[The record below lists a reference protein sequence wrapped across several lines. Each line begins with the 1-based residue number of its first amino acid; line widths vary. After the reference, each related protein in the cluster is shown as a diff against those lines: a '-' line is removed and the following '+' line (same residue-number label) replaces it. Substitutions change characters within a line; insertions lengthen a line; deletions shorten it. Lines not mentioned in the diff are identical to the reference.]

1 MSEFGDGLDHL
12 RIPYDKIK
20 FGEKLETQ
28 GYGTVFE
35 GEFNDQRVALKQ
47 LNITNLANI
56 KPKLLG
62 EILTISKFR
71 QHPNLVA
78 LLGFCDE
85 KSNEIILVYEYVA
98 SGNLEDKMRKRLTTI
113 QRFEICLG
121 AARGLCYLHTGVE
134 SLTIVH
140 GNIKLSKILLNSL
153 NSDAN
158 LRYEAKVSSFG
169 LSKIVPGKGQ
179 KVLESSDEEGSKPTK
194 ESDVYSF
201 GVLLLIV
208 LCGVSE
214 LVDTDDYQ
222 ERHVSELVPKKMKQN
237 ELRKT
242 VHRDIRKEIKTEALD
257 TYAAI
262 ACQCVLENPD
272 ERPDMVK
279 VVEELEKALRLQG
292 GEVTYVQIPGGGK
305 LAGVIDEAGKEPEK
319 ENIPVIEEDVED
331 LNAGDKVDTAGED
344 DGEKNTGEAT
354 NTESSNNDQA
364 ITKEILNSKMESNEE
379 ENKSKIPNEDVYN
392 EMSTIDPESIEDQTI
407 AFDSDKKSVI
417 IEENNEDEKSIEVTG
432 NGENNTIKD
441 TNTESVLDRN
451 HIDDAK
457 IENSIDDQATEN
469 EIVNNLN
476 SIKESNTTVESEEEN
491 KSEIAIEDAN
501 NEMMIIDQETTDIT
515 TTSESSIGD
524 TNTSTN
530 QESAPDKNH
539 IEDAK
544 NENSNDD
551 SATENEISND
561 LNSTKESNITVEN
574 EKENKSEIAIKDA
587 HDEMITTDRETTE
600 MKTTSESSNGD
611 TSTSTNQEGVPDK
624 NHIEDAKNENSNDD
638 PAAAYDLNS
647 INESNITVENEEE
660 KKSEIVIKDAHNEM
674 SKTDQETT
682 EITTTSE
689 SSNDDKSTSTN
700 QETVLDKNHAEDAN
714 NESSNNDPTTQK
726 EILNDLNFIRESNIT
741 AENEEENKSK
751 IAIKDAHNETS
762 RIDQGTT
769 EISTTSESS
778 NVDTT
783 TSTSQ
788 EVQESKILKSDRGSF
803 SFSEVNEDELERL
816 RIPLEEI
823 KFGQK
828 IDFRGYGT
836 MFEGE
841 YRHQQVALK
850 RLNIT
855 NLHNIKP
862 KLLSAI
868 LTIYRFRQHP
878 NLVALI
884 GFCDESN
891 KEVILVYEYVS
902 GGNLSDKMSKHLT
915 AIQRL
920 QICHGAAR
928 GLEYLHSDDVIHGN
942 IRLSKILLKSDSN
955 SSNFEAKVSG
965 FGLPKLLPG
974 QVEIVPKSM
983 DPAYAA
989 TGKLTKESD
998 VYSFGV
1004 LLLEV
1009 LCGVPELVDTDDYQ
1023 ERHVTELVPKRLE
1036 QNMLRKIVH
1045 FDIRDEITT
1054 ESLETYA
1061 RIACW
1066 CVMKNPEGRPT
1077 MPEVVV
1083 ELEKALR
1090 LQGGNVSDVQ
1100 IFGSSNG
1107 NRLSEVPVV
1116 EDDHKGYDNVE
1127 TVSPNITEEES
1138 KVTEETIDEKI
1149 KDVNLLGESLLE
1161 DAETKNVDNLNDPEG
1176 TEETTVDQK
1185 SIEESKISVENE
1197 VSNESKITTPSSKSD
1212 NGDNSNSAM
1221 EDVVK
1226 ENVKV
1231 PESTEEI
1238 TVDPKSNEESKIIG
1252 ENEVINECKI
1262 TTSSSSSAMQEPLP
1276 DEISATKEKGN
1287 GLMMN
1292 TSNPHIVEVQNSTI
1306 PDDSGKA
1313 GSLNTE
1319 KPDLIVNDRGDFS
1332 NSATQIQESKIK
1344 RSNSTSS
1351 ESSNGDDTAASDYL
1365 LPKSPDNAKK
1375 TTRGSG
1381 NCCYCCCYCS
1391 WWKFISDR
1399 VVLYGE
1405 LFWNKLVSIF
1415 TWMTG
1420 QCSSKRD

>member
-1 MSEFGDGLDHL
+1 MSESGDGLDHL

-56 KPKLLG
+56 KPKLL
-62 EILTISKFR
+62 
-71 QHPNLVA
+71 
-78 LLGFCDE
+78 
-85 KSNEIILVYEYVA
+85 A

-237 ELRKT
+237 ELRKA

-262 ACQCVLENPD
+262 ACQCVVENPD

-292 GEVTYVQIPGGGK
+292 GEVTYVQIPGGGNV
-305 LAGVIDEAGKEPEK
+305 AGEIDEPRKEPE
-319 ENIPVIEEDVED
+319 ENIPVIEEYVED
-331 LNAGDKVDTAGED
+331 LNAGDKVDTAGEE
-344 DGEKNTGEAT
+344 DGEKNTGEAI

-364 ITKEILNSKMESNEE
+364 ITKEILSSKMESNEE
-379 ENKSKIPNEDVYN
+379 ENKSKIPTEDVYN

-407 AFDSDKKSVI
+407 DAFDSDKKSVI
-417 IEENNEDEKSIEVTG
+417 IEENNEDEKSIEVTI
-432 NGENNTIKD
+432 NGENNTVKD
-441 TNTESVLDRN
+441 TNTESVPDRN

-457 IENSIDDQATEN
+457 IENSIHDPATEN

-476 SIKESNTTVESEEEN
+476 SIKESNTTAESEEEN

-501 NEMMIIDQETTDIT
+501 NEMMTIDRETTDIT

-714 NESSNNDPTTQK
+714 NESSNDDPTTQK

-741 AENEEENKSK
+741 VENEEQNKSK
-751 IAIKDAHNETS
+751 IAIKDAHNETG

-783 TSTSQ
+783 TLTSQ

-803 SFSEVNEDELERL
+803 SFSAVNEDELERL

-836 MFEGE
+836 IFEGE

-942 IRLSKILLKSDSN
+942 IRLPKILLKSDSN

-1116 EDDHKGYDNVE
+1116 EDDHKGDDNVE
-1127 TVSPNITEEES
+1127 TVSPIITEEES
-1138 KVTEETIDEKI
+1138 KVTEETIDEKN
-1149 KDVNLLGESLLE
+1149 KDVNLLGESVLE

-1176 TEETTVDQK
+1176 TEEITVDQK

-1212 NGDNSNSAM
+1212 NGDNSN
-1221 EDVVK
+1221 
-1226 ENVKV
+1226 
-1231 PESTEEI
+1231 
-1238 TVDPKSNEESKIIG
+1238 
-1252 ENEVINECKI
+1252 
-1262 TTSSSSSAMQEPLP
+1262 SAMQEPLP

-1319 KPDLIVNDRGDFS
+1319 KPDLIVNDRGGDFS

-1391 WWKFISDR
+1391 WWQFISDR

>member
-1 MSEFGDGLDHL
+1 MVLA
-12 RIPYDKIK
+12 
-20 FGEKLETQ
+20 
-28 GYGTVFE
+28 FE
-35 GEFNDQRVALKQ
+35 Y
-47 LNITNLANI
+47 
-56 KPKLLG
+56 
-62 EILTISKFR
+62 EIGI
-71 QHPNLVA
+71 
-78 LLGFCDE
+78 
-85 KSNEIILVYEYVA
+85 
-98 SGNLEDKMRKRLTTI
+98 M
-113 QRFEICLG
+113 CLM
-121 AARGLCYLHTGVE
+121 
-134 SLTIVH
+134 
-140 GNIKLSKILLNSL
+140 
-153 NSDAN
+153 
-158 LRYEAKVSSFG
+158 
-169 LSKIVPGKGQ
+169 Q
-179 KVLESSDEEGSKPTK
+179 
-194 ESDVYSF
+194 
-201 GVLLLIV
+201 
-208 LCGVSE
+208 
-214 LVDTDDYQ
+214 
-222 ERHVSELVPKKMKQN
+222 
-237 ELRKT
+237 
-242 VHRDIRKEIKTEALD
+242 
-257 TYAAI
+257 
-262 ACQCVLENPD
+262 
-272 ERPDMVK
+272 
-279 VVEELEKALRLQG
+279 
-292 GEVTYVQIPGGGK
+292 
-305 LAGVIDEAGKEPEK
+305 
-319 ENIPVIEEDVED
+319 
-331 LNAGDKVDTAGED
+331 
-344 DGEKNTGEAT
+344 
-354 NTESSNNDQA
+354 
-364 ITKEILNSKMESNEE
+364 
-379 ENKSKIPNEDVYN
+379 
-392 EMSTIDPESIEDQTI
+392 
-407 AFDSDKKSVI
+407 
-417 IEENNEDEKSIEVTG
+417 
-432 NGENNTIKD
+432 
-441 TNTESVLDRN
+441 ESVPDRN

-457 IENSIDDQATEN
+457 TENSIDDPATEN

-476 SIKESNTTVESEEEN
+476 SIKESNTTVESEEDN
-491 KSEIAIEDAN
+491 KSEIAIKDAH
-501 NEMMIIDQETTDIT
+501 NEMMTIDRETTDIT

-587 HDEMITTDRETTE
+587 HDEMMTIDRETTE

-638 PAAAYDLNS
+638 PAAANDLNS
-647 INESNITVENEEE
+647 IKESNITVENEEE

-674 SKTDQETT
+674 SEIDQETT

-726 EILNDLNFIRESNIT
+726 ENDLNFIRESNIT
-741 AENEEENKSK
+741 VENEEENKSK
-751 IAIKDAHNETS
+751 ITIKDAHNETS
-762 RIDQGTT
+762 TIDQGTT

-783 TSTSQ
+783 TLTSQ
-788 EVQESKILKSDRGSF
+788 EVQESKILKSDRG

-836 MFEGE
+836 IFEGE

-891 KEVILVYEYVS
+891 KEVVLVYEYVS

-1066 CVMKNPEGRPT
+1066 CVVKNPEGRPT

-1100 IFGSSNG
+1100 IFGSNNG

-1116 EDDHKGYDNVE
+1116 EDDHKSDDNVE

-1138 KVTEETIDEKI
+1138 KVTEEPIDEKN

-1176 TEETTVDQK
+1176 TEEITVDQK
-1185 SIEESKISVENE
+1185 SIEESNVSVENE

-1212 NGDNSNSAM
+1212 NGDDSNSAM

-1252 ENEVINECKI
+1252 EDEVINECKI
-1262 TTSSSSSAMQEPLP
+1262 TASSSSSAMQEPPP

-1319 KPDLIVNDRGDFS
+1319 KPDLIVNDRGGDFS

-1351 ESSNGDDTAASDYL
+1351 ESSNADDTAASDYL

-1391 WWKFISDR
+1391 WWQFISDR
-1399 VVLYGE
+1399 VLLYGE
-1405 LFWNKLVSIF
+1405 LFWNKLVSLF
-1415 TWMTG
+1415 TWLTG

>member
-1 MSEFGDGLDHL
+1 
-12 RIPYDKIK
+12 
-20 FGEKLETQ
+20 
-28 GYGTVFE
+28 
-35 GEFNDQRVALKQ
+35 
-47 LNITNLANI
+47 
-56 KPKLLG
+56 
-62 EILTISKFR
+62 
-71 QHPNLVA
+71 
-78 LLGFCDE
+78 
-85 KSNEIILVYEYVA
+85 
-98 SGNLEDKMRKRLTTI
+98 
-113 QRFEICLG
+113 
-121 AARGLCYLHTGVE
+121 
-134 SLTIVH
+134 
-140 GNIKLSKILLNSL
+140 
-153 NSDAN
+153 
-158 LRYEAKVSSFG
+158 
-169 LSKIVPGKGQ
+169 
-179 KVLESSDEEGSKPTK
+179 
-194 ESDVYSF
+194 
-201 GVLLLIV
+201 
-208 LCGVSE
+208 
-214 LVDTDDYQ
+214 
-222 ERHVSELVPKKMKQN
+222 
-237 ELRKT
+237 
-242 VHRDIRKEIKTEALD
+242 
-257 TYAAI
+257 
-262 ACQCVLENPD
+262 
-272 ERPDMVK
+272 
-279 VVEELEKALRLQG
+279 
-292 GEVTYVQIPGGGK
+292 
-305 LAGVIDEAGKEPEK
+305 
-319 ENIPVIEEDVED
+319 
-331 LNAGDKVDTAGED
+331 
-344 DGEKNTGEAT
+344 
-354 NTESSNNDQA
+354 
-364 ITKEILNSKMESNEE
+364 
-379 ENKSKIPNEDVYN
+379 
-392 EMSTIDPESIEDQTI
+392 
-407 AFDSDKKSVI
+407 
-417 IEENNEDEKSIEVTG
+417 
-432 NGENNTIKD
+432 
-441 TNTESVLDRN
+441 
-451 HIDDAK
+451 
-457 IENSIDDQATEN
+457 
-469 EIVNNLN
+469 
-476 SIKESNTTVESEEEN
+476 
-491 KSEIAIEDAN
+491 
-501 NEMMIIDQETTDIT
+501 
-515 TTSESSIGD
+515 
-524 TNTSTN
+524 
-530 QESAPDKNH
+530 
-539 IEDAK
+539 
-544 NENSNDD
+544 
-551 SATENEISND
+551 
-561 LNSTKESNITVEN
+561 
-574 EKENKSEIAIKDA
+574 
-587 HDEMITTDRETTE
+587 
-600 MKTTSESSNGD
+600 
-611 TSTSTNQEGVPDK
+611 
-624 NHIEDAKNENSNDD
+624 
-638 PAAAYDLNS
+638 
-647 INESNITVENEEE
+647 
-660 KKSEIVIKDAHNEM
+660 
-674 SKTDQETT
+674 
-682 EITTTSE
+682 
-689 SSNDDKSTSTN
+689 
-700 QETVLDKNHAEDAN
+700 
-714 NESSNNDPTTQK
+714 
-726 EILNDLNFIRESNIT
+726 
-741 AENEEENKSK
+741 
-751 IAIKDAHNETS
+751 
-762 RIDQGTT
+762 
-769 EISTTSESS
+769 
-778 NVDTT
+778 
-783 TSTSQ
+783 
-788 EVQESKILKSDRGSF
+788 
-803 SFSEVNEDELERL
+803 
-816 RIPLEEI
+816 
-823 KFGQK
+823 
-828 IDFRGYGT
+828 

-1262 TTSSSSSAMQEPLP
+1262 TTSSSSSAM
-1276 DEISATKEKGN
+1276 
-1287 GLMMN
+1287 
-1292 TSNPHIVEVQNSTI
+1292 EVQNSTI

>member
-1 MSEFGDGLDHL
+1 
-12 RIPYDKIK
+12 
-20 FGEKLETQ
+20 
-28 GYGTVFE
+28 
-35 GEFNDQRVALKQ
+35 
-47 LNITNLANI
+47 
-56 KPKLLG
+56 
-62 EILTISKFR
+62 
-71 QHPNLVA
+71 
-78 LLGFCDE
+78 
-85 KSNEIILVYEYVA
+85 
-98 SGNLEDKMRKRLTTI
+98 
-113 QRFEICLG
+113 
-121 AARGLCYLHTGVE
+121 
-134 SLTIVH
+134 
-140 GNIKLSKILLNSL
+140 
-153 NSDAN
+153 
-158 LRYEAKVSSFG
+158 
-169 LSKIVPGKGQ
+169 
-179 KVLESSDEEGSKPTK
+179 
-194 ESDVYSF
+194 
-201 GVLLLIV
+201 
-208 LCGVSE
+208 
-214 LVDTDDYQ
+214 
-222 ERHVSELVPKKMKQN
+222 
-237 ELRKT
+237 
-242 VHRDIRKEIKTEALD
+242 
-257 TYAAI
+257 
-262 ACQCVLENPD
+262 
-272 ERPDMVK
+272 
-279 VVEELEKALRLQG
+279 
-292 GEVTYVQIPGGGK
+292 
-305 LAGVIDEAGKEPEK
+305 
-319 ENIPVIEEDVED
+319 
-331 LNAGDKVDTAGED
+331 
-344 DGEKNTGEAT
+344 
-354 NTESSNNDQA
+354 
-364 ITKEILNSKMESNEE
+364 
-379 ENKSKIPNEDVYN
+379 
-392 EMSTIDPESIEDQTI
+392 
-407 AFDSDKKSVI
+407 
-417 IEENNEDEKSIEVTG
+417 
-432 NGENNTIKD
+432 
-441 TNTESVLDRN
+441 
-451 HIDDAK
+451 
-457 IENSIDDQATEN
+457 
-469 EIVNNLN
+469 
-476 SIKESNTTVESEEEN
+476 
-491 KSEIAIEDAN
+491 
-501 NEMMIIDQETTDIT
+501 
-515 TTSESSIGD
+515 
-524 TNTSTN
+524 
-530 QESAPDKNH
+530 
-539 IEDAK
+539 
-544 NENSNDD
+544 
-551 SATENEISND
+551 
-561 LNSTKESNITVEN
+561 
-574 EKENKSEIAIKDA
+574 
-587 HDEMITTDRETTE
+587 
-600 MKTTSESSNGD
+600 
-611 TSTSTNQEGVPDK
+611 
-624 NHIEDAKNENSNDD
+624 
-638 PAAAYDLNS
+638 
-647 INESNITVENEEE
+647 
-660 KKSEIVIKDAHNEM
+660 
-674 SKTDQETT
+674 
-682 EITTTSE
+682 
-689 SSNDDKSTSTN
+689 
-700 QETVLDKNHAEDAN
+700 
-714 NESSNNDPTTQK
+714 
-726 EILNDLNFIRESNIT
+726 
-741 AENEEENKSK
+741 
-751 IAIKDAHNETS
+751 
-762 RIDQGTT
+762 
-769 EISTTSESS
+769 
-778 NVDTT
+778 
-783 TSTSQ
+783 
-788 EVQESKILKSDRGSF
+788 
-803 SFSEVNEDELERL
+803 
-816 RIPLEEI
+816 
-823 KFGQK
+823 
-828 IDFRGYGT
+828 

-942 IRLSKILLKSDSN
+942 IRLPKILLKSDSN
-955 SSNFEAKVSG
+955 SSNFEPKVSG

-1090 LQGGNVSDVQ
+1090 LQGGNVSDVR

-1116 EDDHKGYDNVE
+1116 EDDHKGDDNVE

-1138 KVTEETIDEKI
+1138 KVTEETIDEKN
-1149 KDVNLLGESLLE
+1149 KDVNLLGESVLE
-1161 DAETKNVDNLNDPEG
+1161 DAETKNVDNLNDPES
-1176 TEETTVDQK
+1176 TEETTEDQK
-1185 SIEESKISVENE
+1185 SIEESKINVENE

-1262 TTSSSSSAMQEPLP
+1262 TTSSSSSAM
-1276 DEISATKEKGN
+1276 
-1287 GLMMN
+1287 
-1292 TSNPHIVEVQNSTI
+1292 EVQNSTI

-1319 KPDLIVNDRGDFS
+1319 KPDLIVNDREGDFS

-1391 WWKFISDR
+1391 WWQFISDR

>member
-1 MSEFGDGLDHL
+1 MSESGDGLDHL

-354 NTESSNNDQA
+354 NTESSNNDQS

-379 ENKSKIPNEDVYN
+379 ENKSKIPTEDVYN

-407 AFDSDKKSVI
+407 DAFDSDNKSVI
-417 IEENNEDEKSIEVTG
+417 IEENNEDEKSIKVTS
-432 NGENNTIKD
+432 NDENYTMKD
-441 TNTESVLDRN
+441 TNTKSVPDRN

-457 IENSIDDQATEN
+457 IENSIHDPATEN

-530 QESAPDKNH
+530 QE
-539 IEDAK
+539 
-544 NENSNDD
+544 
-551 SATENEISND
+551 
-561 LNSTKESNITVEN
+561 
-574 EKENKSEIAIKDA
+574 
-587 HDEMITTDRETTE
+587 
-600 MKTTSESSNGD
+600 
-611 TSTSTNQEGVPDK
+611 
-624 NHIEDAKNENSNDD
+624 
-638 PAAAYDLNS
+638 
-647 INESNITVENEEE
+647 
-660 KKSEIVIKDAHNEM
+660 
-674 SKTDQETT
+674 
-682 EITTTSE
+682 
-689 SSNDDKSTSTN
+689 
-700 QETVLDKNHAEDAN
+700 TVLDKNHAEDAN

-741 AENEEENKSK
+741 VENEEENKSK

-783 TSTSQ
+783 TLTSQ

-884 GFCDESN
+884 GFCDENN
-891 KEVILVYEYVS
+891 KEIILVYEYVS

-942 IRLSKILLKSDSN
+942 IRLPKILLKSDSD

-1100 IFGSSNG
+1100 IFGSGNG

-1116 EDDHKGYDNVE
+1116 EDDHKGDDNVE
-1127 TVSPNITEEES
+1127 TVSPNIIEEES
-1138 KVTEETIDEKI
+1138 KVTEETIDEKN

-1161 DAETKNVDNLNDPEG
+1161 DAETKNVDNLNDPES

-1252 ENEVINECKI
+1252 ESEVINECKI
-1262 TTSSSSSAMQEPLP
+1262 TASFSSSAMQEPLP

-1292 TSNPHIVEVQNSTI
+1292 TSNPHIVEVKNSTI

-1313 GSLNTE
+1313 GSLNTD
-1319 KPDLIVNDRGDFS
+1319 KPDLIVNDRGGDFS

-1391 WWKFISDR
+1391 WWQFISDR
-1399 VVLYGE
+1399 VVLCGE
-1405 LFWNKLVSIF
+1405 LFWNKLVSMF

>member
-1 MSEFGDGLDHL
+1 MSESGDGLDHL

-354 NTESSNNDQA
+354 NTESSNNDQS

-379 ENKSKIPNEDVYN
+379 ENKSKIPTEDVYN

-407 AFDSDKKSVI
+407 DAFDSDNKSVI
-417 IEENNEDEKSIEVTG
+417 IEENNEDEKSIKVTS
-432 NGENNTIKD
+432 NDENYTMKD
-441 TNTESVLDRN
+441 TNTKSVPDRN

-457 IENSIDDQATEN
+457 IENSIHDPATEN

-530 QESAPDKNH
+530 QE
-539 IEDAK
+539 
-544 NENSNDD
+544 
-551 SATENEISND
+551 
-561 LNSTKESNITVEN
+561 
-574 EKENKSEIAIKDA
+574 
-587 HDEMITTDRETTE
+587 
-600 MKTTSESSNGD
+600 
-611 TSTSTNQEGVPDK
+611 GVPDK
-624 NHIEDAKNENSNDD
+624 NHIEGAKNENSNDD
-638 PAAAYDLNS
+638 PAAANDLNS

-741 AENEEENKSK
+741 VENEEENKSK

-783 TSTSQ
+783 TLTSQ

-884 GFCDESN
+884 GFCDENN
-891 KEVILVYEYVS
+891 KEIILVYEYVS

-942 IRLSKILLKSDSN
+942 IRLPKILLKSDSD

-1100 IFGSSNG
+1100 IFGSGNG

-1116 EDDHKGYDNVE
+1116 EDDHKGDDNVE
-1127 TVSPNITEEES
+1127 TVSPNIIEEES
-1138 KVTEETIDEKI
+1138 KVTEETIDEKN

-1161 DAETKNVDNLNDPEG
+1161 DAETKNVDNLNDPES

-1252 ENEVINECKI
+1252 ESEVINECKI
-1262 TTSSSSSAMQEPLP
+1262 TASFSSSAMQEPLP

-1292 TSNPHIVEVQNSTI
+1292 TSNPHIVEVKNSTI

-1313 GSLNTE
+1313 GSLNTD
-1319 KPDLIVNDRGDFS
+1319 KPDLIVNDRGGDFS

-1391 WWKFISDR
+1391 WWQFISDR
-1399 VVLYGE
+1399 VVLCGE
-1405 LFWNKLVSIF
+1405 LFWNKLVSMF